1 MALSIYFKPKS
12 MSTSSYDEII
22 QKLEE
27 AGEGAPKGRL
37 HHTCFG
43 EENNLNV
50 LDIWDTMENFE
61 KFGQILMPILQQV
74 GVDPGEP
81 EIKEVHNIIE
91 G

>member
-1 MALSIYFKPKS
+1 MSLSIYFRPKS
-12 MSTSSYDEII
+12 MSKTKYDEVIDRL
-22 QKLEE
+22 KKSE
-27 AGEGAPKGRL
+27 AGNPKGRL
-37 HHTCFG
+37 YHACFG

-61 KFGQILMPILQQV
+61 KFGQTLMPILQQV